1 MFCEIEVDHGGPVQ
15 ADGLKTVLR
24 QIFTTEINPV
34 QNSYALTQLFQRQSP
49 IPDALFA
56 FHRHDS
62 VVILLSVSNRGSRY
76 HLEGQGSIFSMEKLY
91 QTAEGFAREL
101 LVELKK
107 IPESTTYRVKECRA
121 EVKQNLG
128 EDTRI
133 AGRLL
138 TLGPWM
144 KESLD
149 WKQLWGSFGTFVT
162 ALALLWA
169 GLKQDPIKA
178 AGISF
183 GVAILFKCTEA
194 GAGYLWNGGKMNWKI
209 RS

>member
-1 MFCEIEVDHGGPVQ
+1 MFCEIEVDHAGPVQ
-15 ADGLKTVLR
+15 AEGLKTVLGK
-24 QIFTTEINPV
+24 IFAAEINPV
-34 QNSYALTQLFQRQSP
+34 QNSYALTQLFQRQPP

-76 HLEGQGSIFSMEKLY
+76 HVEGQGSNFSMERLY
-91 QTAEGFAREL
+91 RTAEGFAMEL

-107 IPESTTYRVKECRA
+107 IPESKTYRVKECRA

-138 TLGPWM
+138 TVGPWM

-169 GLKQDPIKA
+169 GLKQNPLKA
-178 AGISF
+178 AAISF
-183 GVAILFKCTEA
+183 GVAVLFKGMEA
-194 GAGYLWNGGKMNWKI
+194 LVGYLLSGGKMNWKMG
-209 RS
+209 S